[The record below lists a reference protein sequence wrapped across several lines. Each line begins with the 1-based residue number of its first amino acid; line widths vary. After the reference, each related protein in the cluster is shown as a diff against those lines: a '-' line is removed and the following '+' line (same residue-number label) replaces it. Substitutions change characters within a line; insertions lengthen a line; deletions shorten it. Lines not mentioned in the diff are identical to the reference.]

1 MTTVNVST
9 SASTVTVTEQSA
21 TTVVKTPV
29 TSVVTATTVGPQG
42 PIAQGFEFDGTA
54 KVDSSIVYYDSSS
67 GEFKAD
73 STTTKLSLVE
83 GGNF

>member
-9 SASTVTVTEQSA
+9 SANTVTVTEQSA
-21 TTVVKTPV
+21 TTVVETPT

-42 PIAQGFEFDGTA
+42 PTASGFVFNGTG
-54 KVDSSIVYYDSSS
+54 KINDSIVYFDSAA

-73 STTTKLSLVE
+73 NTTTKLSLVE